1 MVTSIFGSKY
11 LSFNRN
17 SSFEAGNFLVIA
29 FWCHDPSLVIEV
41 FWDQDVRLVGN
52 VCTYLSIVGKK
63 VENSIDRKYM
73 HNQYFKVCAIIA

>member
-1 MVTSIFGSKY
+1 MVTSIFGSKC

-17 SSFEAGNFLVIA
+17 SSFEKENFLVIA
-29 FWCHDPSLVIEV
+29 FWGRDPSQVIAV
-41 FWDQDVRLVGN
+41 FWDQDVPLVGN

-73 HNQYFKVCAIIA
+73 HDQYFKVCVIIA